1 MGSRKDLS
9 EQRAADAL
17 AALGNRTRLRVF
29 KLLVRAGREGTNVGT
44 IQRVLGTP
52 ATTLAHHLSTLTQAG
67 LVEQE
72 RRGREV
78 ICTANFKQHFVAPD
92 PKDPD
97 FKKRCGYRCE
107 DDSAKP

>member
-1 MGSRKDLS
+1 MSARKDEQ

-29 KLLVRAGREGTNVGT
+29 KLLVRAGLEGTNVGT

-52 ATTLAHHLSTLTQAG
+52 ATTLAHHLGTLTQAG
-67 LVEQE
+67 LVAQA

-78 ICTANFKQHFVAPD
+78 ICTANFKAFNAVLAYVKAECCAGVELSD
-92 PKDPD
+92 TK
-97 FKKRCGYRCE
+97 
-107 DDSAKP
+107 AA